1 MAIYGWTLIKEGIII
16 TIVQDMRIYAHR
28 RPSARS
34 CLKYCLCLLSVF
46 LVACDLLDPMEDNV
60 AIIVGSSHIT
70 SEKLKNDMDFFAS
83 GIKMPVQHQE
93 EIRGQIIEQC
103 VNHYLIV
110 EYGKINGIVIS
121 EKELQNALSDV
132 RKQYSDAAF
141 DEALL
146 REYVDFA
153 QWKNRLREQLLVD
166 KIIEKTTNRIT
177 TPNYE
182 EIRQCFE
189 SHPEEFKSPRMVE
202 FRQIVTQ
209 SRKEAKNLLERV
221 KNGEKLSELAGK
233 HSKAPEAENDGKV
246 GWVAEGHLDESMEE
260 VLFSMKKGKISPV
273 IETPYGYHIFEVL
286 AIQSAGLKKL
296 ADVIP
301 EIEGTLLREKRE
313 TFLKKWLQDLQNT
326 FEVRINQEIVHRL
339 EFS

>member
-1 MAIYGWTLIKEGIII
+1 ML
-16 TIVQDMRIYAHR
+16 IYAHR

-46 LVACDLLDPMEDNV
+46 LVACDLFDPMEDNV

-70 SEKLKNDMDFFAS
+70 SEKLKNDMDFFAA

-110 EYGKINGIVIS
+110 EYGKINGIVIA

-146 REYVDFA
+146 RGYIDFA
-153 QWKNRLREQLLVD
+153 QWKNRLREQLLIN
-166 KIIEKTTNRIT
+166 KIVEKATDRMT

-182 EIRQCFE
+182 EIRQYFE

-202 FRQIVTQ
+202 FRQIVTR
-209 SRKEAKNLLERV
+209 SRKEAKSLLKRV

-233 HSKAPEAENDGKV
+233 YSIAPEAENDGKV
-246 GWVAEGHLDESMEE
+246 GWVAEGHLDESMEA

-286 AIQSAGLKKL
+286 AIRSAGLKKL

-301 EIEGTLLREKRE
+301 EIEARLLLNKRGA
-313 TFLKKWLQDLQNT
+313 FLKKWFQDLRNK
-326 FEVRINQEIVHRL
+326 FEVKINQNMINRL
-339 EFS
+339 ELS